1 MTYCLAINTNEGLV
15 LCSDSR
21 TNAGFDNVSTY
32 NKMHTFSWLNNRFI
46 TIMSSGNLA
55 TTQQVLKKIQ
65 ADLDKG
71 HLPNLLSVN
80 NMHEAIDY
88 VASVSTKIQNVHVVR
103 DAGSTSFE
111 ATFIM
116 AGQIGQGKPETSLIY
131 PQGNFIHE
139 SDEHPY
145 LQIGETKYG
154 KPILD
159 RIIGRET
166 SLNRAARCALVS
178 MNSTM
183 RSNLTVGP
191 PIDLMIY
198 EKNSLTEGRKLH
210 LAEDDAFAK
219 QLADTW
225 NDGLVNALMSLPKF
239 DWEEDL
245 NQPTN
250 FQENS
255 N

>member
-1 MTYCLAINTNEGLV
+1 
-15 LCSDSR
+15 
-21 TNAGFDNVSTY
+21 
-32 NKMHTFSWLNNRFI
+32 
-46 TIMSSGNLA
+46 MSSGNLA

-65 ADLDKG
+65 SDLDKDI
-71 HLPNLLSVN
+71 LPNLLSVTT
-80 NMHEAIDY
+80 MHEAIDY

-116 AGQIGQGKPETSLIY
+116 AGQIGAQKPETSLIY

-159 RIIGRET
+159 RIVKRDV

-191 PIDLMIY
+191 PVDLVLY
-198 EKNSLTEGRKLH
+198 EKDSLTIGKKLH
-210 LAEDDAFAK
+210 LSEDDAFAK
-219 QLADTW
+219 QLSDKW
-225 NDGLVNALMSLPKF
+225 NDGLVNALMNLPKF
-239 DWEEDL
+239 DWEEAS
-245 NQPTN
+245 NQPAML
-250 FQENS
+250 QQSS